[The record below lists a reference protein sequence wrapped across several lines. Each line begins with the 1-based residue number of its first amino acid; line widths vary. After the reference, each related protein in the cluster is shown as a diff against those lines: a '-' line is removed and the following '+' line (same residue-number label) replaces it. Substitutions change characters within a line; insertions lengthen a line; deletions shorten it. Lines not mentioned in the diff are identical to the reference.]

1 MVVPDIACVLT
12 VHRPGAKRS
21 EQVKIDLPL
30 AVEKLVQTTLRS
42 IIGEACVQSVW

>member
-1 MVVPDIACVLT
+1 MLLYRLSDPVRVAYET
-12 VHRPGAKRS
+12 Y
-21 EQVKIDLPL
+21 DLPL